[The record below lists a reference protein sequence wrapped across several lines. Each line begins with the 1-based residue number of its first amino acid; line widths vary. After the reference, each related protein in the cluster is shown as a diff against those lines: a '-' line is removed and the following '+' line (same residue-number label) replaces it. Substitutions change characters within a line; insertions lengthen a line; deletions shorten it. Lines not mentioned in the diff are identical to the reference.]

1 MLCFLSRDGAVNSID
16 LWKLTP
22 RSPSHFPS
30 PFSHCSVFPAAVYF
44 HTPSSSYSHAFS
56 RVNTFLPAC
65 LLPLFCFTSVFS
77 SCLRLFNPP
86 SGFSSSLLILPIA
99 LYLCPSLS
107 FFSHPLPISL
117 IHSRFTTKPTPT
129 PPHPSA
135 TLSAS
140 NVGYLRG
147 DRLVRLFYSHS
158 PNLFLFSFTAFLF
171 TPVCIF
177 CSILF
182 SSLFLLLATSRHH

>member
-65 LLPLFCFTSVFS
+65 LLPLFCLTSVFS

-86 SGFSSSLLILPIA
+86 SGFSSSLLILPIS

-107 FFSHPLPISL
+107 FFSHPPPHLFNTQPL
-117 IHSRFTTKPTPT
+117 HHKTYAHPTPSLRHPVCEQCRL
-129 PPHPSA
+129 PPWRPA
-135 TLSAS
+135 GA
-140 NVGYLRG
+140 
-147 DRLVRLFYSHS
+147 
-158 PNLFLFSFTAFLF
+158 AFLF
-171 TPVCIF
+171 T
-177 CSILF
+177 L
-182 SSLFLLLATSRHH
+182 T